1 MASADKRKAEVY
13 FLGLF
18 AGILEETDSGYRFT
32 YDQNYPAKGG
42 RPIGVQFPLSQAV
55 YEFDHFPGYFAN
67 LVSEGWLRRIQ
78 SQTQRIAEEDRFGL
92 LLANGRD
99 LVGAVS
105 IMPSHE
111 R

>member
-1 MASADKRKAEVY
+1 MASAEKRKADVY
-13 FLGLF
+13 FLGVF
-18 AGILEETDSGYRFT
+18 AGTLEETDAGYRFT
-32 YDQNYPAKGG
+32 YDQGYPANGG

-55 YEFDHFPGYFAN
+55 YDFDRFPGYFGN
-67 LVSEGWLRRIQ
+67 LVSEGWLRRTQ

-105 IMPSHE
+105 ILPSHKP
-111 R
+111 